1 MQKEFLLM
9 VHRRGSNP
17 RKKKNVKPQATI
29 RLLSVMFLKIKVK

>member
-17 RKKKNVKPQATI
+17 RKKNVKPQATMH
-29 RLLSVMFLKIKVK
+29 LLSVMFLKIKVK

>member
-17 RKKKNVKPQATI
+17 RKNECKTTSNDAPTQCHV
-29 RLLSVMFLKIKVK
+29 FEN